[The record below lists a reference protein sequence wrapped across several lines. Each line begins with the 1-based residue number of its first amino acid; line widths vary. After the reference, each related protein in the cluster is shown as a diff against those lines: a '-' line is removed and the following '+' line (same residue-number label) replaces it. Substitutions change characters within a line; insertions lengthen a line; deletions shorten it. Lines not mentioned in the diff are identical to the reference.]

1 MLPKAALDR
10 MARPQTMVDEA
21 KWSLGWGLGLEL
33 YRRGDRVL
41 RRARWRDARDS
52 WRGLVV
58 QRPERTGAAVL
69 TNTSAGAGPEALAL
83 DLAVAALDALPRTPE
98 LWEPAAA
105 IPPELEGV
113 LGLWWTEGEEI
124 VLSMREG
131 PFKVTWS
138 AGLPGATS
146 RGSSRTAPT
155 AGGSS
160 KAASAASCSGPCGPR
175 TARSRSSTSRRI
187 RSRATPSTFG

>member
-10 MARPQTMVDEA
+10 MARPQTMVDEV

-33 YRRGDRVL
+33 YRRGDRVFAGHGGAMPGFL
-41 RRARWRDARDS
+41 A
-52 WRGLVV
+52 GLVV
-58 QRPERTGAAVL
+58 QRAERTGAAVL

-131 PFKVTWS
+131 PLQGD
-138 AGLPGATS
+138 AGRRACRGATS

-160 KAASAASCSGPCGPR
+160 RAASAASCSGPCAPR

-187 RSRATPSTFG
+187 RSRARRQTFG